1 MTQRGE
7 DRSRLAADRR
17 HDREDGEGPDHAVAE
32 DLEDRN
38 GLHRLQVDREEA
50 PGAISGETVGEA
62 EASLA
67 VRIVHAE
74 SYGAIRCVR

>member
-1 MTQRGE
+1 MAQRGE
-7 DRSRLAADRR
+7 DGSRLAADRR

-32 DLEDRN
+32 DLDDRDR
-38 GLHRLQVDREEA
+38 LHRLQVDREEA
-50 PGAISGETVGEA
+50 PGTIGGETVSEA

-67 VRIVHAE
+67 ARIVHAE